1 MPISPISQRGL
12 TDKVNAQ
19 ASLPESDMSDHR
31 SKKRLQ
37 RLTRTAE
44 ALLKQPARLREKL
57 ANAAKKLRQTDSGQ
71 LQGIKGQ
78 LTELIEFSQDI
89 LRGNYQT
96 LDVKTP
102 VMVIAAILY
111 FLLPLDSI
119 PDFILGLGY
128 LDDVTVITFVY
139 RQLSHELEKYRVWR
153 AGKPPE
159 IDDEP
164 RH

>member
-1 MPISPISQRGL
+1 
-12 TDKVNAQ
+12 
-19 ASLPESDMSDHR
+19 MSDHR

-89 LRGNYQT
+89 LRDNYQT
-96 LDVKTP
+96 LDV
-102 VMVIAAILY
+102 
-111 FLLPLDSI
+111 
-119 PDFILGLGY
+119 
-128 LDDVTVITFVY
+128 
-139 RQLSHELEKYRVWR
+139 
-153 AGKPPE
+153 
-159 IDDEP
+159 
-164 RH
+164 

>member
-1 MPISPISQRGL
+1 M
-12 TDKVNAQ
+12 
-19 ASLPESDMSDHR
+19 
-31 SKKRLQ
+31 
-37 RLTRTAE
+37 
-44 ALLKQPARLREKL
+44 KQPARLREKL

-71 LQGIKGQ
+71 LQGVKGQ

-139 RQLSHELEKYRVWR
+139 RQLSNELEKYRAWR

>member
-1 MPISPISQRGL
+1 L

-139 RQLSHELEKYRVWR
+139 RQLSNELERYRAWR

>member
-1 MPISPISQRGL
+1 
-12 TDKVNAQ
+12 
-19 ASLPESDMSDHR
+19 
-31 SKKRLQ
+31 
-37 RLTRTAE
+37 
-44 ALLKQPARLREKL
+44 LKQPARLREKL

-139 RQLSHELEKYRVWR
+139 RQLRTNWKSTEH
-153 AGKPPE
+153 G
-159 IDDEP
+159 EP
-164 RH
+164 ANRPKSTTNPVISGHPQSS

>member
-1 MPISPISQRGL
+1 M
-12 TDKVNAQ
+12 
-19 ASLPESDMSDHR
+19 
-31 SKKRLQ
+31 
-37 RLTRTAE
+37 
-44 ALLKQPARLREKL
+44 KQPTRLREKL

-71 LQGIKGQ
+71 LQGIKSQ
-78 LTELIEFSQDI
+78 LTELIEFGQDI

-96 LDVKTP
+96 VDVKTP

-139 RQLSHELEKYRVWR
+139 RQLSNELEKYRAWR
-153 AGKPPE
+153 ADKPS
-159 IDDEP
+159 DNDETS
-164 RH
+164 H

>member
-1 MPISPISQRGL
+1 
-12 TDKVNAQ
+12 
-19 ASLPESDMSDHR
+19 MSDHR

-89 LRGNYQT
+89 LRGNYQAI
-96 LDVKTP
+96 DVKTP
-102 VMVIAAILY
+102 GMVVAAILY
-111 FLLPLDSI
+111 FLLPIDSI

-128 LDDVTVITFVY
+128 LDDVTVITFVF
-139 RQLSHELEKYRVWR
+139 RQLSNELEKYRAWR
-153 AGKPPE
+153 ADAQPE
-159 IDDEP
+159 INNETTP
-164 RH
+164 